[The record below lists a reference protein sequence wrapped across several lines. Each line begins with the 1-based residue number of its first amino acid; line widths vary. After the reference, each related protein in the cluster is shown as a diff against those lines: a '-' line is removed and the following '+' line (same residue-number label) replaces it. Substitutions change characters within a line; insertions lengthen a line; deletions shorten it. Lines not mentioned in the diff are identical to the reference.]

1 MQYDINKILNK
12 IETENLGDIINAK
25 KKNKLLS
32 PFNID
37 VFDNLI
43 NFKANNVKSGCC
55 FEISGST
62 CTGKTELLIHII
74 SKILIDN
81 LVIDNCSNSNLN
93 HNSDNDSN
101 NQTFVLNTNYE
112 INFKS
117 YCESV
122 YYFDCDNRFNF
133 YRLLKIL
140 KVQIL
145 KLLVNINDG
154 QNSNNIGIN
163 IKELLNNENKYN
175 IDIPIK
181 MCLKYFNIIRPLNT
195 FSLIVSLLKL
205 KDIYPSLMYIIIDS
219 ISMFYYID
227 MEEEANRRNITEKK
241 KIDALLPSTLLYRQ
255 LNKLLKLLTQKY
267 KINLFLTT
275 RYHKKDSYYNN
286 NNNFNNNNN
295 GNGNGNGSGNGNATI
310 NSNIEN
316 NGNQD
321 IIMETPNQNLIYSL
335 YYSSMKNNEN
345 CMEYFIG
352 LQNNQLIFKN
362 LIPDNLFYQ
371 EYSVYQDDLVNYK
384 ILISQHPENSLEI
397 PYELNHIDGSN
408 SNSNNNFLKT
418 NKFICCLIKPIKS
431 NILEFIINEYGIE
444 NTI

>member
-154 QNSNNIGIN
+154 QNSNNI
-163 IKELLNNENKYN
+163 
-175 IDIPIK
+175 
-181 MCLKYFNIIRPLNT
+181 
-195 FSLIVSLLKL
+195 
-205 KDIYPSLMYIIIDS
+205 
-219 ISMFYYID
+219 
-227 MEEEANRRNITEKK
+227 
-241 KIDALLPSTLLYRQ
+241 
-255 LNKLLKLLTQKY
+255 
-267 KINLFLTT
+267 
-275 RYHKKDSYYNN
+275 
-286 NNNFNNNNN
+286 
-295 GNGNGNGSGNGNATI
+295 
-310 NSNIEN
+310 
-316 NGNQD
+316 
-321 IIMETPNQNLIYSL
+321 
-335 YYSSMKNNEN
+335 
-345 CMEYFIG
+345 
-352 LQNNQLIFKN
+352 
-362 LIPDNLFYQ
+362 